1 MAVPNTN
8 TFSLTDV
15 MNVFGLGAGGDG
27 LIDCFNEAAVDLNF
41 DPAYEGSKDRLSNFR
56 NYDNGPF
63 LTSFIGTLGDVS
75 ITTSCALT
83 FNTTYYHNGTAT
95 TPIIGDTVYS
105 DSGGVSILTNNY
117 YAAFVSGSN
126 KWFRITGSLG
136 VVSSIGFCNGPG

>member
-15 MNVFGLGAGGDG
+15 INEFGLGAGDG
-27 LIDCFNEAAVDLNF
+27 LIDCFNEALSDSAF

-75 ITTSCALT
+75 VTTSCALT
-83 FNTTYYHNGTAT
+83 LNTTYYHNGTAS

-105 DSGGVSILTNNY
+105 DSGGVSILANNY
-117 YAAFVSGSN
+117 YAALSGT

-136 VVSSIGFCNGPG
+136 VVSSIGFCNPQ